1 MTPFTK
7 CVGHGAVLLRD
18 DIDTDLIVR
27 IERIA
32 QLKRGEF
39 AKWAFESLRYRSDGS
54 EEPAFVLNRV
64 PFRDAEI
71 LITGAN
77 FGCGSSREMAVWAL
91 EDFGIRCV
99 IAPSYGDIFYNN
111 CLQNGLLPV
120 RMPAAQIATLA
131 SAASS
136 GLQIRVDL
144 SGCTVEADG
153 LGPVRFDF
161 DEGQRLGLL
170 NGLDDIDQSVALEP
184 SIGSFQD
191 RDRSIRPWIYAAA
204 QAAAGP
210 SSSRC

>member
-99 IAPSYGDIFYNN
+99 I
-111 CLQNGLLPV
+111 
-120 RMPAAQIATLA
+120 
-131 SAASS
+131 
-136 GLQIRVDL
+136 
-144 SGCTVEADG
+144 
-153 LGPVRFDF
+153 
-161 DEGQRLGLL
+161 
-170 NGLDDIDQSVALEP
+170 
-184 SIGSFQD
+184 
-191 RDRSIRPWIYAAA
+191 
-204 QAAAGP
+204 
-210 SSSRC
+210 